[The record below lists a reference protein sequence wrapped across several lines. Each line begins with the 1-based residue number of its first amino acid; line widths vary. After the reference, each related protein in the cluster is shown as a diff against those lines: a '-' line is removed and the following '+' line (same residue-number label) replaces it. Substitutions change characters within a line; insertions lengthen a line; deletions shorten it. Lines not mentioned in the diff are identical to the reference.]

1 MVSLVCSMAVIL
13 MCMCGQMLY
22 NGVGVVSKGSGMK
35 LNGPVNVGIAW
46 NCVVWFSLA
55 ALH

>member
-46 NCVVWFSLA
+46 N
-55 ALH
+55 